1 MEYDIFS
8 PQSIK
13 KVLKSQ
19 GHTFSP
25 QSCERLPELL
35 YDLLER
41 YGRVWEGSP
50 THPPLTP
57 KSQASDI
64 FALNLPTLTFLMA
77 LSLPSFTPR
86 TSSLFQSDT
95 RALLKPFLTGVFEK
109 ENKSISDLASPLGR
123 TVAMQLPLLSAW
135 DDLDASNHDFNNLLI
150 DISVAYK
157 LSYKA
162 VLDQDNDSILD
173 YIAIYAKE
181 NLNDFLVWLSNH
193 HPHVFTQTPHMFT
206 QTLEASP
213 NAKTAL
219 KLLERATLKESV
231 QDLSSQ
237 KPQKTAPFH
246 KM

>member
-8 PQSIK
+8 CQSIK

-25 QSCERLPELL
+25 QSCERLSELL
-35 YDLLER
+35 YDLVER
-41 YGRVWEGSP
+41 HERSWSISQGA
-50 THPPLTP
+50 LTP
-57 KSQASDI
+57 KSKASDI
-64 FALNLPTLTFLMA
+64 FALNLPILTFLME

-95 RALLKPFLTGVFEK
+95 RALLKPFLTGVFAQ
-109 ENKSISDLASPLGR
+109 ENQNISDLASPWGR
-123 TVAMQLPLLSAW
+123 TLAMQLPLMSSW

-162 VLDQDNDSILD
+162 VLDQDNDSVLD

-206 QTLEASP
+206 QTLEPSP

-231 QDLSSQ
+231 RELSSQ
-237 KPQKTAPFH
+237 KTQNTAPFH